1 MWAELQVEHKW
12 IQLTYASTLNI
23 KLELTYFTAHPGC
36 FMLGNSM
43 CRLPLGLNILIL
55 STWIVPW
62 ALFPILSNPLLIIS
76 DLPCFV
82 ICVCGCLSTA
92 ILDLLLELLIMSVK
106 STTCPY
112 FQERL
117 IQWSEEY
124 DSMTDVICVTQ
135 TNLSFGC
142 FYRIVQWLRNTTL
155 AAANLTRMISWLLLE

>member
-12 IQLTYASTLNI
+12 IQLTYAPTLNI

-55 STWIVPW
+55 STWFVPW
-62 ALFPILSNPLLIIS
+62 ALFPILSNHLGSSVLRDLCLWLLEHS
-76 DLPCFV
+76 NSWF
-82 ICVCGCLSTA
+82 
-92 ILDLLLELLIMSVK
+92 LLELLIMSVK
-106 STTCPY
+106 STRCPY

-117 IQWSEEY
+117 IQWSEER
-124 DSMTDVICVTQ
+124 DSMTDVSCVTQ

-142 FYRIVQWLRNTTL
+142 FYRIVQWLRTL